1 MVYIVLLMSICH
13 CPRKMK
19 YFTISNSP
27 IGRILMMSDGENLNA
42 LEAIGRRNI
51 ALNGLAEKKDLPVFK
66 SANLWLKKYFSGENP
81 PISNV
86 PIKPLEGTPF
96 QKIVW
101 KILLEI
107 PYGST
112 ITYGEIAREA
122 ARRLGKLKMS
132 AQAVGQAVG
141 QNPISIIIPCHRVIG
156 ANGNLTGYNGGIDVK
171 IKLLE
176 IEGIDTSRM
185 SHPSKNRRRK

>member
-1 MVYIVLLMSICH
+1 MSICH

-51 ALNGLAEKKDLPVFK
+51 ALNGLAENKEISVFK

-81 PISNV
+81 PILSV

-96 QKIVW
+96 QKIIW
-101 KILLEI
+101 EILLEI

-185 SHPSKNRRRK
+185 SHPAKSKRQK

>member
-1 MVYIVLLMSICH
+1 
-13 CPRKMK
+13 
-19 YFTISNSP
+19 
-27 IGRILMMSDGENLNA
+27 MMSDGENLNA

-51 ALNGLAEKKDLPVFK
+51 ALNGLAENKEISVFK

-81 PISNV
+81 PVLNV

-122 ARRLGKLKMS
+122 ARRIGKLKMS

-156 ANGNLTGYNGGIDVK
+156 ANGNLTGYRGGIDVK

>member
-42 LEAIGRRNI
+42 LEAIGRRDI
-51 ALNGLAEKKDLPVFK
+51 ALNGLAENKEISVFK

-81 PISNV
+81 PISSV
-86 PIKPLEGTPF
+86 PIKPLVGTQF

>member
-42 LEAIGRRNI
+42 LEAIGRRDI
-51 ALNGLAEKKDLPVFK
+51 ASDGLAEKKEISVFK

-81 PISNV
+81 PISSV

-185 SHPSKNRRRK
+185 SYPSKNRRQK

>member
-1 MVYIVLLMSICH
+1 
-13 CPRKMK
+13 MK

-27 IGRILMMSDGENLNA
+27 IGRILMISDGENLNA
-42 LEAIGRRNI
+42 LEAIGRRDI
-51 ALNGLAEKKDLPVFK
+51 APDGFAEKKDLPVFK
-66 SANLWLKKYFSGENP
+66 STYLWLKKYFSGENP
-81 PISNV
+81 PVSSV

-101 KILLEI
+101 KILLKI

-112 ITYGEIAREA
+112 ATYGEIASEV
-122 ARRLGKLKMS
+122 ARRLGKSKMS
-132 AQAVGQAVG
+132 AQAVG

-156 ANGNLTGYNGGIDVK
+156 ANGNLTGYRGGIDVK

-185 SHPSKNRRRK
+185 SYPAKSKRQK

>member
-42 LEAIGRRNI
+42 LEAIGRRDI
-51 ALNGLAEKKDLPVFK
+51 APDGFAENKEISVFK

>member
-42 LEAIGRRNI
+42 LEAIGRRDI
-51 ALNGLAEKKDLPVFK
+51 ASDGLAENKEISVFK

-185 SHPSKNRRRK
+185 SYPAKNGRRK

>member
-51 ALNGLAEKKDLPVFK
+51 ALNGLAENKEISVFK

-81 PISNV
+81 PVLSV

-101 KILLEI
+101 KILLKI

-112 ITYGEIAREA
+112 ATYGEIASEV
-122 ARRLGKLKMS
+122 ARRLGKSKMS

-156 ANGNLTGYNGGIDVK
+156 ANGNLTGYRGGIDVK

-185 SHPSKNRRRK
+185 SYPAKSKRQK

>member
-1 MVYIVLLMSICH
+1 M
-13 CPRKMK
+13 
-19 YFTISNSP
+19 
-27 IGRILMMSDGENLNA
+27 A
-42 LEAIGRRNI
+42 
-51 ALNGLAEKKDLPVFK
+51 
-66 SANLWLKKYFSGENP
+66 
-81 PISNV
+81 
-86 PIKPLEGTPF
+86 
-96 QKIVW
+96 QKIFLWGKSSDIERANKTVRRYAVS
-101 KILLEI
+101 KNCLENSARNSI
-107 PYGST
+107 RLD
-112 ITYGEIAREA
+112 YGEIAREA

-185 SHPSKNRRRK
+185 SYPAKNGRRK

>member
-42 LEAIGRRNI
+42 LEAIGRRDI
-51 ALNGLAEKKDLPVFK
+51 ASDGLAENKEISVFK

-122 ARRLGKLKMS
+122 ARRLGKSKMS

-185 SHPSKNRRRK
+185 SYPAKNGRRK

>member
-1 MVYIVLLMSICH
+1 MVYIVFLMSICH

-42 LEAIGRRNI
+42 LEAIGRRDI
-51 ALNGLAEKKDLPVFK
+51 ASDGLAEKKDLPVFK
-66 SANLWLKKYFSGENP
+66 STYLWLKKYFSGENP

-101 KILLEI
+101 EILLEI

-112 ITYGEIAREA
+112 ITYGEIAKEA
-122 ARRLGKLKMS
+122 AGRLGKSKMS

-156 ANGNLTGYNGGIDVK
+156 ANGNLTGYRGGIDVK

>member
-1 MVYIVLLMSICH
+1 MI
-13 CPRKMK
+13 
-19 YFTISNSP
+19 
-27 IGRILMMSDGENLNA
+27 SDGGNLNA
-42 LEAIGRRNI
+42 LEAIGRRDI
-51 ALNGLAEKKDLPVFK
+51 APDGLAEKKDLPVFK
-66 SANLWLKKYFSGENP
+66 SAYLWLEKYFLRKNP
-81 PISNV
+81 PISGV
-86 PIKPLEGTPF
+86 PIKPLGGTQF

-112 ITYGEIAREA
+112 TTYGEIAKEA
-122 ARRLGKLKMS
+122 AGRLGKPNMS

-156 ANGNLTGYNGGIDVK
+156 ANGNLTGYRGGIDAK

-185 SHPSKNRRRK
+185 SYPAKNGRRK

>member
-1 MVYIVLLMSICH
+1 
-13 CPRKMK
+13 MK
-19 YFTISNSP
+19 YFTTSNSP
-27 IGRILMMSDGENLNA
+27 IGRILMISDGENLNA
-42 LEAIGRRNI
+42 LEAIGRRDI
-51 ALNGLAEKKDLPVFK
+51 APDGFAEKKDLPVFK
-66 SANLWLKKYFSGENP
+66 STYLWLKKYFSGENP
-81 PISNV
+81 PVSSV

-101 KILLEI
+101 KILLKI

-112 ITYGEIAREA
+112 ATYGEIASEI
-122 ARRLGKLKMS
+122 ARRLGKSKMS

-141 QNPISIIIPCHRVIG
+141 QNPIPIIIPCHRVIG
-156 ANGNLTGYNGGIDVK
+156 TNGNLTGYRGGIDIK

-185 SHPSKNRRRK
+185 SYPAKKTGAKVSS

>member
-1 MVYIVLLMSICH
+1 
-13 CPRKMK
+13 
-19 YFTISNSP
+19 
-27 IGRILMMSDGENLNA
+27 MMSDGENLNA

-51 ALNGLAEKKDLPVFK
+51 ALNGLAENKEISVFK

-86 PIKPLEGTPF
+86 PIKPLVGTQF

-112 ITYGEIAREA
+112 ATYGEIAREVA
-122 ARRLGKLKMS
+122 GRLGKLKMS

-156 ANGNLTGYNGGIDVK
+156 ANGNLTGYRGGIDVK

-185 SHPSKNRRRK
+185 SYPAKNGR

>member
-112 ITYGEIAREA
+112 ITYGEIAREV
-122 ARRLGKLKMS
+122 ARRLGKSKMS

>member
-1 MVYIVLLMSICH
+1 
-13 CPRKMK
+13 MK

-27 IGRILMMSDGENLNA
+27 IGRILIISDGENLNA
-42 LEAIGRRNI
+42 LEAIGRRDI
-51 ALNGLAEKKDLPVFK
+51 APDGFAGKKDLPVFK
-66 SANLWLKKYFSGENP
+66 STCLWLKKYFSGENP
-81 PISNV
+81 PVSSV

-101 KILLEI
+101 KILLKI

-112 ITYGEIAREA
+112 ATYGEIASEV
-122 ARRLGKLKMS
+122 ARRLGKSKMS

-156 ANGNLTGYNGGIDVK
+156 ANGNLTGYRGGIDVK

-185 SHPSKNRRRK
+185 SYPAKSKRQK

>member
-51 ALNGLAEKKDLPVFK
+51 ALNGLAENKEISVFK

-86 PIKPLEGTPF
+86 PIKPLVGTQF

>member
-1 MVYIVLLMSICH
+1 
-13 CPRKMK
+13 
-19 YFTISNSP
+19 
-27 IGRILMMSDGENLNA
+27 MMSDGENLNA

-51 ALNGLAEKKDLPVFK
+51 ALNGLAENKEISVFK
-66 SANLWLKKYFSGENP
+66 SANLWLKKYFSGGNP
-81 PISNV
+81 PISSV

-96 QKIVW
+96 QKIIW
-101 KILLEI
+101 EILLEI

>member
-66 SANLWLKKYFSGENP
+66 STYLWLKKYFSGGNP
-81 PISNV
+81 PISSV

-96 QKIVW
+96 QKIIW
-101 KILLEI
+101 EILLEI

-185 SHPSKNRRRK
+185 SYPAKNGRRK

>member
-1 MVYIVLLMSICH
+1 
-13 CPRKMK
+13 
-19 YFTISNSP
+19 
-27 IGRILMMSDGENLNA
+27 MMSDGENLNA
-42 LEAIGRRNI
+42 WKAAQYYCTQISQMGYQLEKDYSSNFAIFNESSQENI
-51 ALNGLAEKKDLPVFK
+51 FVSDGLAEKKDLPVFK
-66 SANLWLKKYFSGENP
+66 STYLWLKKYFSGENP

-122 ARRLGKLKMS
+122 ARRLGKSKMS

-185 SHPSKNRRRK
+185 SYPAKNGRRK

>member
-51 ALNGLAEKKDLPVFK
+51 ALNGLAENKEISVFK

-81 PISNV
+81 PILSV

-156 ANGNLTGYNGGIDVK
+156 ANGNLTGYRGGIDVK

-185 SHPSKNRRRK
+185 SNPSKNRRRK

>member
-1 MVYIVLLMSICH
+1 MVYIILLMSICH

-51 ALNGLAEKKDLPVFK
+51 ALNGLAENKEISVFK

-81 PISNV
+81 PILSV

-122 ARRLGKLKMS
+122 ARRLGKSKMS

-185 SHPSKNRRRK
+185 SYPAKSKRQK

>member
-51 ALNGLAEKKDLPVFK
+51 ALNGLAENKEISVFK

-81 PISNV
+81 PVSSV

-101 KILLEI
+101 KILLKI

-112 ITYGEIAREA
+112 ATYGEIASEV
-122 ARRLGKLKMS
+122 ARRLGKSKMS
-132 AQAVGQAVG
+132 AQAVGQAAG

-156 ANGNLTGYNGGIDVK
+156 ANGNLTGYRGGIDVK

-185 SHPSKNRRRK
+185 SYPAKSKRQK

>member
-42 LEAIGRRNI
+42 LEVIGRRNI
-51 ALNGLAEKKDLPVFK
+51 ALNGLAENKEISVFK

-81 PISNV
+81 PISNM

-112 ITYGEIAREA
+112 ITYGEIAREV
-122 ARRLGKLKMS
+122 ARRLGKSKMS

>member
-42 LEAIGRRNI
+42 LEAIGRRDI
-51 ALNGLAEKKDLPVFK
+51 ASDGLAEKKDLPVFK
-66 SANLWLKKYFSGENP
+66 STYLWLKKYFSGENP

-112 ITYGEIAREA
+112 ITYGEIAKEA
-122 ARRLGKLKMS
+122 AGRLGKSKMS

>member
-27 IGRILMMSDGENLNA
+27 IDRILMMSDGENLNA
-42 LEAIGRRNI
+42 LEAIGRRDI
-51 ALNGLAEKKDLPVFK
+51 ASDGLAEKKDLPVFK
-66 SANLWLKKYFSGENP
+66 SANLWLKKYFSGGNP
-81 PISNV
+81 PISSV

-156 ANGNLTGYNGGIDVK
+156 ANGNLTGYRGGIDVK

-185 SHPSKNRRRK
+185 SYPAKSKRQK

>member
-1 MVYIVLLMSICH
+1 
-13 CPRKMK
+13 
-19 YFTISNSP
+19 
-27 IGRILMMSDGENLNA
+27 MMSDGENLNA

-51 ALNGLAEKKDLPVFK
+51 ALNGLAENKEISVFK

-81 PISNV
+81 PVSSV
-86 PIKPLEGTPF
+86 PIKPLVGTQF

>member
-51 ALNGLAEKKDLPVFK
+51 ALNGLAENKEISVFK

-81 PISNV
+81 PVLSV

-101 KILLEI
+101 KILLKI

-112 ITYGEIAREA
+112 ATYGEIASEV
-122 ARRLGKLKMS
+122 ARRLGKSKMS

>member
-1 MVYIVLLMSICH
+1 
-13 CPRKMK
+13 
-19 YFTISNSP
+19 
-27 IGRILMMSDGENLNA
+27 MMSDGENLNA
-42 LEAIGRRNI
+42 LEGIGRRNI
-51 ALNGLAEKKDLPVFK
+51 ALNGLAENKEIFVFK

-86 PIKPLEGTPF
+86 PIKPLVGTQF

-156 ANGNLTGYNGGIDVK
+156 ANGNLTGYRGGIDVK

-185 SHPSKNRRRK
+185 SYPAKSKRQK

>member
-51 ALNGLAEKKDLPVFK
+51 ALNGLAENKEISVFK

-112 ITYGEIAREA
+112 ITYGEIAREVA
-122 ARRLGKLKMS
+122 GRLGKLKMS

>member
-51 ALNGLAEKKDLPVFK
+51 ALNGLAENKEISVFK

-81 PISNV
+81 PVSSV

>member
-1 MVYIVLLMSICH
+1 
-13 CPRKMK
+13 MK

-51 ALNGLAEKKDLPVFK
+51 ALNGLAENKEISVFK

-101 KILLEI
+101 KILLKI

-112 ITYGEIAREA
+112 ATYGEIASEV
-122 ARRLGKLKMS
+122 ARRLGKSKMS

-156 ANGNLTGYNGGIDVK
+156 ANGNLTGYRGGIDVK

-185 SHPSKNRRRK
+185 SYPAKNGRRK

>member
-51 ALNGLAEKKDLPVFK
+51 ASDGLAEKKDLPVFK

>member
-1 MVYIVLLMSICH
+1 MVYIVLSMSICH

-42 LEAIGRRNI
+42 LEAIGRRDI
-51 ALNGLAEKKDLPVFK
+51 ASDGLAEKKDLPVFK
-66 SANLWLKKYFSGENP
+66 STYLWLKKYFSGGNP

-96 QKIVW
+96 QKIIW
-101 KILLEI
+101 EILLEI

-112 ITYGEIAREA
+112 TTYGEIAKEA
-122 ARRLGKLKMS
+122 AGRLGKSKMS

>member
-1 MVYIVLLMSICH
+1 
-13 CPRKMK
+13 
-19 YFTISNSP
+19 
-27 IGRILMMSDGENLNA
+27 MMSDGENLNA

-51 ALNGLAEKKDLPVFK
+51 ALNGLAENKEISVFK

-86 PIKPLEGTPF
+86 PIKPLVGTQF

-112 ITYGEIAREA
+112 ATYGEIAREVA
-122 ARRLGKLKMS
+122 GRLGKLKMS

-185 SHPSKNRRRK
+185 SYPAKNGRRK

>member
-42 LEAIGRRNI
+42 LEAIERRNI
-51 ALNGLAEKKDLPVFK
+51 ALNGLAENKEISVFK

-81 PISNV
+81 PILSV

-132 AQAVGQAVG
+132 AQAVGQAIG

-156 ANGNLTGYNGGIDVK
+156 ANGNLTGYRGGIDVK

-185 SHPSKNRRRK
+185 SYPAKNGR